1 MLCSGCSQWTLKA
14 DELYCG
20 HCRKMFMELD
30 ALPPSI
36 ELVSGIAL
44 SRQCVLKN
52 VTSHDITVSVDAGES
67 APYLSFDSASTIN
80 LPANESKTVHFV
92 LNDSLFP
99 ESVSRREFTYFFRV
113 NNNPKKTRAVK
124 VVVQKGPRPEL
135 VPAFLDFG
143 RMAANEGETVRKV
156 AVKNAGNAPLVLR
169 GVEPSERTALKV
181 KDNLAPPVSLAPG
194 KELSIALAWDSGLVP
209 GEAEGGETGFFFYF
223 EGFDKPVFLPAK
235 GGIVNLSL
243 EAEPAAVVI
252 PEAFARRSFPAKVA
266 ITNTGNADV
275 TIHSLETDQPWL
287 TVARQSRTVTLLCR
301 ETLEAGERPDY
312 RSFFDKY
319 EFTVMV
325 KPEGLPE
332 GPARGRVTALADHVS
347 LSVEIP
353 VDINVVT
360 PLKCPHFI
368 GIDFGTTNSVV
379 AVYDPDRGEAV
390 CIAPDEGGG
399 PSDALIPSV
408 LVFRGSPD
416 NYIIGRQAVQE
427 AVVHPESSA
436 HSIKRIMGAKTEW
449 PFFGR
454 NFKPE
459 ELASRILRR
468 LLDYAEDAHIKMA
481 GAYYDMQKA
490 IVTVPVKFEHREIQ
504 AILNACDGCGLET
517 RQDVARRLDGLLK
530 DKLGIEARTGIIL
543 DEPSAAAFY
552 YVPKLARSGGDL
564 AERLK
569 RGERVNF
576 VVVDYG
582 GGTLDVVVICASR
595 LQKGGWFIEA
605 LGHDGDNDIG
615 GDAIDYRIF
624 KRVLPECAEEFPDM
638 DPTLISDRYEDILK
652 RKERGNWDE
661 TGSWARVLAARAAW
675 KNAAE
680 SAKIALSNSGEAQ
693 FNIDGGYILRM
704 NGNEAV
710 AAAGRNFRFNI
721 RRTDFEGWI
730 SDVLMRMEEVIRSA
744 VHLSDLKPQD
754 IHYILHTGRSSLMK
768 SARSRVSEIFPT
780 IPPGNDILEEH
791 ELKFCVAKG
800 AVMYG
805 AQFTGTANVSRGV
818 YLSKAKGRKLPH
830 GYGVC
835 ADDSLFG
842 EVYVPI
848 VPINSIYPNKYQHK
862 FEDMI
867 LSDTRVIKFFRSSL
881 PGEAEN
887 DNVLIRGNRHLKHI
901 ATVSIPTGH
910 DPETGDALSV
920 EFDIDENK
928 MYTVRVNG
936 SVIPLETERF
946 EDVDRWIA

>member
-1 MLCSGCSQWTLKA
+1 
-14 DELYCG
+14 
-20 HCRKMFMELD
+20 MFMELD
-30 ALPPSI
+30 SLPPSI
-36 ELVSGIAL
+36 ELVSGIAV
-44 SRQCVLKN
+44 SRQLVLRN
-52 VTSHDITVSVDAGES
+52 VTQNEIAVTVEAGEA
-67 APYLSFDSASTIN
+67 APYLSFDSGPVVS
-80 LPANESKTVHFV
+80 LPANSSKTARFV

-99 ESVSRREFTYFFRV
+99 DSVSRREFAYSFKV
-113 NNNPKKTRAVK
+113 NGNPRKTRDLK
-124 VVVQKGPRPEL
+124 VVVRKGPRPEL
-135 VPAFLDFG
+135 GPGFLDFG
-143 RMAANEGETVRKV
+143 LMAPDEGEAIRNAVVR
-156 AVKNAGNAPLVLR
+156 NTGNAPLVLR
-169 GVEPSERTALKV
+169 SVVSSDARSLKIKADFNQPVTIEPKGEISV
-181 KDNLAPPVSLAPG
+181 P
-194 KELSIALAWDSGLVP
+194 LAWDP
-209 GEAEGGETGFFFYF
+209 GFAPSSASGGETGFFFHF
-223 EGFDKPVFLPAK
+223 EGFDHPVFLEAK
-235 GGIVNLSL
+235 GKTASL
-243 EAEPAAVVI
+243 AITAEPASVAV
-252 PEAFARRSFPAKVA
+252 PEAFTRRVFPAA
-266 ITNTGNADV
+266 IVLYNTGNADLAIH
-275 TIHSLETDQPWL
+275 TIESDQPWL

-301 ETLEAGERPDY
+301 ESLEAGQRPDY
-312 RSFFDKY
+312 RSSFDKY
-319 EFTVMV
+319 EFSVMV
-325 KPEGLPE
+325 KPDGLPE
-332 GPARGRVTALADHVS
+332 GPARGRVAVLADQVS
-347 LSVEIP
+347 LRVEIP
-353 VDINVVT
+353 VEINVVT

-379 AVYDPDRGEAV
+379 AVYDPDKGEAV
-390 CIAPDEGGG
+390 CISPGEGGEL
-399 PSDALIPSV
+399 SDALIPSV

-427 AVVHPESSA
+427 AVVHPEFSA
-436 HSIKRIMGAKTEW
+436 HSIKRIMGARTEW

-459 ELASRILRR
+459 ELASCILRR

-481 GAYYDMQKA
+481 RTYYDMQKA

-517 RQDVARRLDGLLK
+517 RQDVAQRLDSLLK

-569 RGERVNF
+569 KGEKVNF
-576 VVVDYG
+576 IVVDYG
-582 GGTLDVVVICASR
+582 GGTLDVVVICARRLSR
-595 LQKGGWFIEA
+595 GGWFIEA

-624 KRVLPECAEEFPDM
+624 RRVLPECAEDFPEM
-638 DPTLISDRYEDILK
+638 DPSLISDKYEDILK

-661 TGSWARVLAARAAW
+661 TGAWARVLAARAAW

-680 SAKIALSNSGEAQ
+680 TAKIALSKNGEAL
-693 FNIDGGYILRM
+693 FGVEAGHILRM
-704 NGNEAV
+704 NANEAV
-710 AAAGRNFRFNI
+710 LAAGRNFTFNI
-721 RRTDFEGWI
+721 RRADFEGWI
-730 SDVLMRMEEVIRSA
+730 SDLLMRMEEVIRSA
-744 VHLSDLKPQD
+744 VHLSDMKPED

-768 SARSRVSEIFPT
+768 SVRSRVGEIFPT
-780 IPPGNDILEEH
+780 IPPANDILEEH

-805 AQFTGTANVSRGV
+805 AQFTGTTHLSRGV
-818 YLSKAKGRKLPH
+818 YLSKARGRKLPH
-830 GYGVC
+830 GYGVS

-848 VPINSIYPNKYQHK
+848 VPINSTYPNRYGHK

-867 LSDTRVIKFFRSSL
+867 LSDTRVLKFFRSAL
-881 PGEAEN
+881 PGEAEG

-910 DPETGDALSV
+910 DPNSGNALTV